1 MKPAIRVLYA
11 EDDAFDSDLTQTHLA
26 QHAPHIDLAVVNS
39 GQRCLELLAEGTYD
53 VLLLDNHLPDM
64 DGTTILLDLAARRI
78 SVPVV
83 MVTGVGDEAL
93 VIKVLRLGA
102 CDYVPKEGAYLATLP
117 AVLERAVAEHSLSRQ
132 DGTSGSL
139 RPQRIL
145 YAECNAA
152 DIELTERHFAEAA
165 PHLGLEVVCTSS
177 DVLTRLQDPDRS
189 IDLVMADLR
198 MPDMN
203 ALDLLRETRHGGISV
218 PFVILT
224 GRGDEAAAIAALKLG
239 ACDYIVKRDDYLIK
253 LPYAIDHAI
262 ARFQLAQLNR
272 RLRLELEE
280 RKRLQQTTDESFALL
295 DTLQI
300 HAPIGIAFMDR
311 EFRYR
316 LVNEEMAAINGM
328 PITAHLGQPVSDV
341 LPKLWTK
348 IEPLYQA
355 VLAGESVRNVQLSG
369 ETPASPGEERHWVTS
384 CYPVRSR
391 SNETLGIGIIVK
403 EITEEKRAE
412 AALREHALQLAEAA
426 RQKDEFL
433 AMLAHELRNPLAP
446 MRTALE
452 LLQRFGEQRTVVER
466 AHDVIGR
473 QILHM
478 ARLLDDLLDVSRIT
492 TGRITLNREELDLRD
507 LVGEAIYSTR
517 GLIEARHH
525 NLVAA
530 LPEHALLIRGD
541 STRLVQVLV
550 NLLNNAAKYTDEG
563 GTIRVAVTSEGA
575 QAVVRVLD
583 TGTGISPRLLPRI
596 FDVFT
601 QDDRTLDRAQGGLG
615 LGLTLVRRIVE
626 LHGGNV
632 EAHSAGRGH
641 GSEFVV
647 RLPLHMAPAGVS
659 TAAASASSAPARR
672 SLRCLVVDDNVDAA
686 KMLELALT
694 LEGHQVRL
702 AFDGQD
708 ATEAAAMFEPDAVV
722 LDIGLPRMNGY
733 EAARAI
739 RDIPGLGRVL
749 IIAATGYG
757 QDIDREKSRDAGF
770 DLHLVKPIDLDE
782 LLQALHVP
790 RTAAPD
796 L

>member
-1 MKPAIRVLYA
+1 MKQVIRVLYA
-11 EDDAFDSDLTQTHLA
+11 EDNAFDADLTQSHLA
-26 QHAPHIDLAVVNS
+26 QHAPHVEVAVVNS
-39 GQRCLELLAEGTYD
+39 GQRCLELLTTATFD
-53 VLLLDNHLPDM
+53 LLLLDNHLPDM
-64 DGTTILLDLAARRI
+64 DGTAILLDVAARGI

-83 MVTGVGDEAL
+83 MVTGAGDEAL
-93 VIKVLRLGA
+93 VVRVLRLGA
-102 CDYVPKEGAYLATLP
+102 CDYVSKEGSYLDTLP
-117 AVLERAVAEHSLSRQ
+117 AVLERAVAEHRRAHEE
-132 DGTSGSL
+132 GTSGAL

-145 YAECNAA
+145 YAECNPA
-152 DIELTERHFAEAA
+152 DVDLTERHFAEAA
-165 PHLGLEVVCTSS
+165 PHLSLYVVRSSS
-177 DVLTRLQDPDRS
+177 DVLTHLQDRTT
-189 IDLVMADLR
+189 DLVMTDLR
-198 MPDMN
+198 MPDMS
-203 ALDLLRETRHGGISV
+203 ALELLRETRHRGISV

-224 GRGDEAAAIAALKLG
+224 GRGDEAAAIAALRLG
-239 ACDYIVKRDDYLIK
+239 ACDYIVKRDDYLIQ

-280 RKRLQQTTDESFALL
+280 RKRLQQTTDESLALL

-316 LVNEEMAAINGM
+316 LVNQEMAAINGLSI
-328 PITAHLGQPVSDV
+328 PAHLGQPVSSV

-355 VLAGESVRNVQLSG
+355 VLAGESVRNVELSG
-369 ETPASPGEERHWVTS
+369 ETPASPGEERQWVTS
-384 CYPVRSR
+384 CYAVRGQSD
-391 SNETLGIGIIVK
+391 TPLGIGVIVK
-403 EITEEKRAE
+403 EVTEEKRAE
-412 AALREHALQLAEAA
+412 AALREHAVQLAEAA

-452 LLQRFGEQRTVVER
+452 LLQRFSEQRTVVER

-492 TGRITLNREELDLRD
+492 TGRITLNWQELDLRD
-507 LVGEAIYSTR
+507 LVAEAVYSTR
-517 GLIEARHH
+517 ALIEARRHS
-525 NLVAA
+525 LITA
-530 LPEHALLIRGD
+530 LPEQALVIRGD

-563 GTIRVAVTSEGA
+563 GAIRLAASSEGA
-575 QAVVRVLD
+575 HAVLRVQD
-583 TGTGISPRLLPRI
+583 TGMGISSRLLPRI

-626 LHGGNV
+626 LHDGSV
-632 EAHSAGRGH
+632 EAHSPGRGL

-647 RLPLHMAPAGVS
+647 RLPLHVAAAGVG
-659 TAAASASSAPARR
+659 TAAPMRSPARSR
-672 SLRCLVVDDNVDAA
+672 RTLRCLVVDDNVDAA
-686 KMLELALT
+686 RMLELALS

-702 AFDGQD
+702 AFDGHD
-708 ATEAAAMFEPDAVV
+708 AVEAAAAFQPDAIV

-733 EAARAI
+733 EAARGI
-739 RDIPGLGRVL
+739 RRIPGLGGVL

-770 DLHLVKPIDLDE
+770 DLHLVKPIDLDA
-782 LLQALHVP
+782 LLHAIDAD
-790 RTAAPD
+790 RTTARD
-796 L
+796 R

>member
-1 MKPAIRVLYA
+1 MKQAIRVLYA
-11 EDDAFDSDLTQTHLA
+11 EDNALDADLTQSHFA
-26 QHAPHIDLAVVNS
+26 QHAPHFEVAVVNS
-39 GQRCLELLAEGTYD
+39 GQQCLELLTAGTFD
-53 VLLLDNHLPDM
+53 LLLLDNHLPDM
-64 DGTTILLDLAARRI
+64 DGTAILLDVAARGI
-78 SVPVV
+78 SIPVV
-83 MVTGVGDEAL
+83 MVTGAGDEAL
-93 VIKVLRLGA
+93 VVRLLRLGA
-102 CDYVPKEGAYLATLP
+102 CDYVPKEGSYLETLP
-117 AVLERAVAEHSLSRQ
+117 AVLERAVAEHRRAREE
-132 DGTSGSL
+132 GTSGAL

-145 YAECNAA
+145 YAECNPA
-152 DIELTERHFAEAA
+152 DIDLTERHFAEAA
-165 PHLGLEVVCTSS
+165 PHLSLCVVRSSS
-177 DVLTRLQDPDRS
+177 DVLAHLQDRTT
-189 IDLVMADLR
+189 DLVMTDLR
-198 MPDMN
+198 MPDMS
-203 ALDLLRETRHGGISV
+203 ALELLRETRHRGISV

-224 GRGDEAAAIAALKLG
+224 GRGDEAAAIAALRLG
-239 ACDYIVKRDDYLIK
+239 ACDYIVKRDDYLIQ

-280 RKRLQQTTDESFALL
+280 RKRLQQTTDESLALL
-295 DTLQI
+295 DTLQV

-311 EFRYR
+311 EFRFR
-316 LVNEEMAAINGM
+316 LVNQEMAAINGV
-328 PITAHLGQPVSDV
+328 PIPAHLGQPVSSV
-341 LPKLWTK
+341 LPKLWTQ

-355 VLAGESVRNVQLSG
+355 VLAGESVRNVELSG
-369 ETPASPGEERHWVTS
+369 ETPASPGEERQWVTS
-384 CYPVRSR
+384 CYPVRGQSDT
-391 SNETLGIGIIVK
+391 TLGIGIIVK

-412 AALREHALQLAEAA
+412 AALREHAVQLAETA

-452 LLQRFGEQRTVVER
+452 LLQRFSEQRTVVER

-492 TGRITLNREELDLRD
+492 TGRITLNWQELDVHD
-507 LVGEAIYSTR
+507 LVAEAVYSTR
-517 GLIEARHH
+517 ALIEARRHS
-525 NLVAA
+525 LITA
-530 LPEHALLIRGD
+530 LPEQALAIRGD

-563 GTIRVAVTSEGA
+563 GVIRIAASSEGA
-575 QAVVRVLD
+575 HAVLRVQD
-583 TGTGISPRLLPRI
+583 TGMGISSRLLPRI

-626 LHGGNV
+626 LHGGSV
-632 EAHSAGRGH
+632 EAHSAGRGL

-647 RLPLHMAPAGVS
+647 RLPLHVAAAGVGTVAPMRS
-659 TAAASASSAPARR
+659 PARSR
-672 SLRCLVVDDNVDAA
+672 RTLKCLVVDDNIDAA
-686 KMLELALT
+686 RMLELALS

-702 AFDGQD
+702 AFDGYD
-708 ATEAAAMFEPDAVV
+708 AVEAAAEFQPDAVV

-733 EAARAI
+733 EAARGI
-739 RDIPGLGRVL
+739 RRLPGLGGVL

-770 DLHLVKPIDLDE
+770 DLHLVKPIDLDA
-782 LLQALHVP
+782 LLHAIDADK
-790 RTAAPD
+790 TAAPD
-796 L
+796 R

>member
-1 MKPAIRVLYA
+1 MTQVIRVLYA
-11 EDDAFDSDLTQTHLA
+11 EDNALDADLTQSHFA
-26 QHAPHIDLAVVNS
+26 HHAPHIEVTVVHS
-39 GQRCLELLAEGTYD
+39 GQRCLELLSANAFD

-64 DGTTILLDLAARRI
+64 DGTAILLDLAARGPSI
-78 SVPVV
+78 PVV
-83 MVTGVGDEAL
+83 MVTGAGDEAL
-93 VIKVLRLGA
+93 VVRVLRLGA
-102 CDYVPKEGAYLATLP
+102 CDYVSKEGSYLATLP
-117 AVLERAVAEHSLSRQ
+117 AVLESAVAEHRRACEE
-132 DGTSGSL
+132 GTSGSL

-145 YAECNAA
+145 YAECNPA
-152 DIELTERHFAEAA
+152 DGELTQRHFAEAA
-165 PHLGLEVVCTSS
+165 PHLSLEVVRSS
-177 DVLTRLQDPDRS
+177 RDVLARLQDGAT
-189 IDLVMADLR
+189 DLVMTDLR
-198 MPDMN
+198 MPEMN
-203 ALDLLRETRHGGISV
+203 ALELLREVRHRGITV

-239 ACDYIVKRDDYLIK
+239 ASDYIVKRDDYLTQ

-262 ARFQLAQLNR
+262 ARCQLAQLNR

-280 RKRLQQTTDESFALL
+280 RKRLQQTSDESLALL

-311 EFRYR
+311 EFQYR
-316 LVNEEMAAINGM
+316 LVNEEMAAINGV
-328 PITAHLGQPVSDV
+328 PIPAHLGRAVSAV
-341 LPKLWTK
+341 LPKLWTQ

-355 VLAGESVRNVQLSG
+355 VLKGESVRNVEIRG
-369 ETPASPGEERHWVTS
+369 ETPAAPGEERQWVTS
-384 CYPVRSR
+384 CYPVRSQ

-403 EITEEKRAE
+403 EITEEKKAE
-412 AALREHALQLAEAA
+412 AALREHAVQLAEAA

-452 LLQRFGEQRTVVER
+452 LLERFGEQRTVVDR

-473 QILHM
+473 QIVHM

-492 TGRITLNREELDLRD
+492 SGRITLNCQDLDLRD
-507 LVGEAIYSTR
+507 LVSEAIYSTR
-517 GLIEARHH
+517 GLTEARRHT
-525 NLVAA
+525 LVTELPDEA
-530 LPEHALLIRGD
+530 LAIRGD

-563 GTIRVAVTSEGA
+563 GAIRIAAATEGA
-575 QAVVRVLD
+575 EAVVRVLD
-583 TGTGISPRLLPRI
+583 TGTGISSRLLPRI

-626 LHGGNV
+626 LHGGSV
-632 EAHSAGRGH
+632 EAHSAGRGL

-647 RLPLHMAPAGVS
+647 RLPVHVATGGV
-659 TAAASASSAPARR
+659 TAAAPRRSPARSR
-672 SLRCLVVDDNVDAA
+672 RLLKCLVVDDNVDAA
-686 KMLELALT
+686 RMLELALS

-702 AFDGQD
+702 AFDGRD
-708 ATEAAAMFEPDAVV
+708 AVEAAAAFQPDAVV

-733 EAARAI
+733 EAARGI
-739 RDIPGLGRVL
+739 RRLPGLGGVL

-757 QDIDREKSRDAGF
+757 QDIDRAKSRDAGF
-770 DLHLVKPIDLDE
+770 DLHLVKPIDLDA
-782 LLQALHVP
+782 LLQAIAAD
-790 RTAAPD
+790 RAAAPD
-796 L
+796 R

>member
-1 MKPAIRVLYA
+1 MKQVIRVLYA
-11 EDDAFDSDLTQTHLA
+11 EDNAFDADLTQSHLA
-26 QHAPHIDLAVVNS
+26 QHAPHVEVAVVNS
-39 GQRCLELLAEGTYD
+39 GQRCLELLTTATFD
-53 VLLLDNHLPDM
+53 LLLLDNHLPDM
-64 DGTTILLDLAARRI
+64 DGTAILLDVAARGI

-83 MVTGVGDEAL
+83 MVTGAGDEAL
-93 VIKVLRLGA
+93 VVRVLRLGA
-102 CDYVPKEGAYLATLP
+102 CDYVSKEGSYLDTLP
-117 AVLERAVAEHSLSRQ
+117 AVLERAVAEHRRAHEE
-132 DGTSGSL
+132 GTSGAL

-145 YAECNAA
+145 YAECNPA
-152 DIELTERHFAEAA
+152 DVDLTERHFAEAA
-165 PHLGLEVVCTSS
+165 PHLSLYVVRSSS
-177 DVLTRLQDPDRS
+177 DVLTHLQDRTT
-189 IDLVMADLR
+189 DLVMTDLR
-198 MPDMN
+198 MPDMS
-203 ALDLLRETRHGGISV
+203 ALELLRETRHRGISV

-224 GRGDEAAAIAALKLG
+224 GRGDEAAAIAALRLG
-239 ACDYIVKRDDYLIK
+239 ACDYIVKRDDYLIQ

-272 RLRLELEE
+272 RLRLELEA
-280 RKRLQQTTDESFALL
+280 RKRLQQTTDESLALL
-295 DTLQI
+295 DTLQV

-316 LVNEEMAAINGM
+316 LVNQEMAAINGL
-328 PITAHLGQPVSDV
+328 PIPAHLGQPVSSV

-355 VLAGESVRNVQLSG
+355 VLAGESVRNVELSG
-369 ETPASPGEERHWVTS
+369 ETPASPGEERQWVTS
-384 CYPVRSR
+384 CYPVRGQSDIP
-391 SNETLGIGIIVK
+391 LGIGVIVK

-412 AALREHALQLAEAA
+412 AALREHAVQLAEAA

-452 LLQRFGEQRTVVER
+452 LLQRFSEQRTVVER

-492 TGRITLNREELDLRD
+492 TGRITLNWQELDLRD
-507 LVGEAIYSTR
+507 LVAEAVYSTR
-517 GLIEARHH
+517 ALIEARRHS
-525 NLVAA
+525 LITA
-530 LPEHALLIRGD
+530 LPEQALVIRGD

-563 GTIRVAVTSEGA
+563 GAIRLAASSEGA
-575 QAVVRVLD
+575 HAVLRVQD
-583 TGTGISPRLLPRI
+583 TGMGISSRLLPRI

-626 LHGGNV
+626 LHDGSV
-632 EAHSAGRGH
+632 EAHSPGRGL

-647 RLPLHMAPAGVS
+647 RLPLHVAAAGVG
-659 TAAASASSAPARR
+659 TAAPMRSPARSR
-672 SLRCLVVDDNVDAA
+672 RTLRCLVVDDNVDAA
-686 KMLELALT
+686 RMLELALS

-702 AFDGQD
+702 AFDGHD
-708 ATEAAAMFEPDAVV
+708 AVEAAAAFQPDAIV

-733 EAARAI
+733 EAARGI
-739 RDIPGLGRVL
+739 RRIPGLGGVL

-770 DLHLVKPIDLDE
+770 DLHLVKPIDLDA
-782 LLQALHVP
+782 LLHAIDADRTTALD
-790 RTAAPD
+790 R
-796 L
+796 

>member
-1 MKPAIRVLYA
+1 MQQVIRVLYA
-11 EDDAFDSDLTQTHLA
+11 EDNALDADLTQSHFA
-26 QHAPHIDLAVVNS
+26 QHAPHFEVAVVNS
-39 GQRCLELLAEGTYD
+39 GQRCLELLTAGTFD
-53 VLLLDNHLPDM
+53 LLLLDNHLPDM
-64 DGTTILLDLAARRI
+64 DGTAILLDVAARGI
-78 SVPVV
+78 SIPVV
-83 MVTGVGDEAL
+83 MVTGAGDEAL
-93 VIKVLRLGA
+93 VVRLLRLGA
-102 CDYVPKEGAYLATLP
+102 CDYVPKEGSYLETLP
-117 AVLERAVAEHSLSRQ
+117 AVLERAVAEHRRAREE
-132 DGTSGSL
+132 GTSGAL

-145 YAECNAA
+145 YAECNPA
-152 DIELTERHFAEAA
+152 DIDLTERHFAEAA
-165 PHLGLEVVCTSS
+165 PHLSLCVVHSSSEV
-177 DVLTRLQDPDRS
+177 LAHLQDRTT
-189 IDLVMADLR
+189 DLVMTDLR
-198 MPDMN
+198 MPDMS
-203 ALDLLRETRHGGISV
+203 ALELLRETRHRGISV

-224 GRGDEAAAIAALKLG
+224 GRGDEAAAIAALRLG
-239 ACDYIVKRDDYLIK
+239 ACDYIVKRDDYVIQ

-280 RKRLQQTTDESFALL
+280 RKRLQQTTDESLALL
-295 DTLQI
+295 DTLQV

-316 LVNEEMAAINGM
+316 LVNQEMAAINGV
-328 PITAHLGQPVSDV
+328 PIPAHLGQPVSSV
-341 LPKLWTK
+341 LPKLWSK
-348 IEPLYQA
+348 IEPLCQA
-355 VLAGESVRNVQLSG
+355 VLAGESVRNVELSG
-369 ETPASPGEERHWVTS
+369 ETPASPGEERQWVTS
-384 CYPVRSR
+384 CYAVRGQSD
-391 SNETLGIGIIVK
+391 TPLGIGVIVK
-403 EITEEKRAE
+403 EVTEERRAE
-412 AALREHALQLAEAA
+412 AALREHAVQLAEAA

-452 LLQRFGEQRTVVER
+452 LLQRFSEQRTVVER

-492 TGRITLNREELDLRD
+492 TGRITLNWQELDLQD
-507 LVGEAIYSTR
+507 LVAEAVYSTR
-517 GLIEARHH
+517 ALIEARRHS
-525 NLVAA
+525 LITA
-530 LPEHALLIRGD
+530 LPEQALVIRGD

-563 GTIRVAVTSEGA
+563 GVIRIAASSEGA
-575 QAVVRVLD
+575 DAVLRVQD
-583 TGTGISPRLLPRI
+583 TGMGISSRLLPRI

-626 LHGGNV
+626 LHGGSV
-632 EAHSAGRGH
+632 EAHSAGRGL

-647 RLPLHMAPAGVS
+647 RLPSHVAATDVG
-659 TAAASASSAPARR
+659 TAAPMRSPARSR
-672 SLRCLVVDDNVDAA
+672 RTLRCLVVDDNVDAA
-686 KMLELALT
+686 RMLELALS

-702 AFDGQD
+702 AFDGHD
-708 ATEAAAMFEPDAVV
+708 AVEAAAEFQPDAVV

-733 EAARAI
+733 EAARGI
-739 RDIPGLGRVL
+739 RRIPGLGGVL

-770 DLHLVKPIDLDE
+770 DLHLVKPIDLDA
-782 LLQALHVP
+782 LLHAIDAD

-796 L
+796 R